1 MGAQARSGPES
12 QQDNRPCTTEAARTH
27 CSGPYSARNENY
39 QTPEQI
45 IPSVQQPF
53 PLESCL
59 TFSNTWGWNPKPA
72 NKSPNWVINTLA
84 EVVAKGGCMVLNVG
98 PDKNGNID
106 SVVYDRISVV
116 GDWLKRNGDAIYSTR
131 ITPDYTR
138 FNRAIGQYAIL

>member
-1 MGAQARSGPES
+1 
-12 QQDNRPCTTEAARTH
+12 
-27 CSGPYSARNENY
+27 
-39 QTPEQI
+39 
-45 IPSVQQPF
+45 
-53 PLESCL
+53 
-59 TFSNTWGWNPKPA
+59 
-72 NKSPNWVINTLA
+72 
-84 EVVAKGGCMVLNVG
+84 MVLNVG